1 MAQVTFGVVASAADA
16 PGTSDADIYRSLLDD
31 VEYNA
36 ELGFRTVWLIEHHF
50 SDYFPTPSP
59 LILASHIA
67 GRFPE
72 LSLGTCVVV
81 LPWYEPLR
89 LAGEIAMLSLL
100 TQQPLHL
107 GIGRGTAKYEFDAFG
122 LDMGASRE
130 RFREVYDVISTALK
144 GQPFAYHGEL
154 IDMPKEVA
162 VRPRVAGVTT
172 DRIHFYGAIGS
183 PGSASVM
190 AELGLPPMCTTIGD
204 LDTQAGIIR
213 TWDETARAHGFATE
227 VMKPIM
233 INCIVADTDEEAI
246 RLAQLYI
253 PRFMQAQID
262 HYTPEETELGAVAQ
276 LPGLEGTVRRHEGQD
291 RPGEHSRVGRVSA
304 GRLPGNGRAA
314 GTGVRRHRLQPS
326 VPAHRH
332 PGCATRRPARMDQA
346 LHRRGRAPVHRR
358 RQDGGPVAGNGDH
371 GQLEVTEVAE
381 TQTSSLAE
389 AFGPKVHEL
398 APAAAEILASSLT
411 STRPNAHLLPVEE
424 ARRNFDAD
432 HAALGKGED
441 VAAVR
446 EHRVPVDGGE
456 IAVREFRPSTDT
468 LPAVVYF
475 HGGGWLLGSLDSH
488 QAVCRALANASQAA
502 VFSVDYRRGPEAR
515 FPTAVNDAY
524 VATKWVN
531 DHAGELDLVDREAG
545 RGGRQRRGQP
555 GHGGGDTGARPRR
568 TGACH
573 AGTRLS
579 GHHHRPV
586 DRIR

>member
-1 MAQVTFGVVASAADA
+1 MINEQVTFGVVASAADA
-16 PGTSDADIYRSLLDD
+16 PGTSDADIYRTPARRRRATTPSW
-31 VEYNA
+31 A
-36 ELGFRTVWLIEHHF
+36 SGPMWLIEHHF

-100 TQQPLHL
+100 TEQPLHL

-130 RFREVYDVISTALK
+130 RFTEVYEVISTALK
-144 GQPFAYHGEL
+144 GEPFTYHGEL

-172 DRIHFYGAIGS
+172 DRIRFYGAIGS

-204 LDTQAGIIR
+204 LETQAGIIR

-246 RLAQLYI
+246 ELAQLYI

-262 HYTPEETELGAVAQ
+262 HYTPEETNWEELPSYRAWK
-276 LPGLEGTVRRHEGQD
+276 GQFAGMKAKTD
-291 RPGEHSRVGRVSA
+291 PANIPALGRVSA
-304 GRLPGNGRAA
+304 GRLPGHGRAA
-314 GTGVRRHRLQPS
+314 GTGVRRHRLQPP

-332 PGCATRRPARMDQA
+332 PRGATRRPARVDQA
-346 LHRRGRAPVHRR
+346 LRRGGRAPVRRHRQEGR
-358 RQDGGPVAGNGDH
+358 PLAGNGNPHRDH
-371 GQLEVTEVAE
+371 GQLEVTEMAE
-381 TQTSSLAE
+381 TQTSSLVE

-398 APAAAEILASSLT
+398 APAAADILASSLT

-446 EHRVPVDGGE
+446 EHRVSVDGGE

-488 QAVCRALANASQAA
+488 QAVCRALANASRAA

-524 VATKWVN
+524 AAT
-531 DHAGELDLVDREAG
+531 
-545 RGGRQRRGQP
+545 GG
-555 GHGGGDTGARPRR
+555 
-568 TGACH
+568 
-573 AGTRLS
+573 
-579 GHHHRPV
+579 
-586 DRIR
+586 